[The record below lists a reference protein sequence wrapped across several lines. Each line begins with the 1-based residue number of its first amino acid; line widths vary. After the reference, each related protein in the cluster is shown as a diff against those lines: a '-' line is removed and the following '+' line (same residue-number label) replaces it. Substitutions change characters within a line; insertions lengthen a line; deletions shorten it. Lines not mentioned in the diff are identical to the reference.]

1 LRSAD
6 AAIVNFFLGYFD
18 HFKNLQKQ
26 EPEIFPMFE
35 LRSIS
40 ARLILTISLTV
51 AAACAILGT
60 FSIWQ
65 QRALTQLALEQQL
78 KLQYD
83 SVVAAIDYEGRTALA
98 VSSVVATLPAVA
110 DAVTKGDRDALGS
123 LLGGAMTTL
132 KAQGIPLVNVWTPP
146 ATNFYR
152 VHEPK
157 IFGDDT
163 SKRRITVVE
172 ANGSG
177 KQIAGVEQ
185 SRLSL
190 GIFGMTPIMRDGKVL
205 ATADVGAAFGKEFV
219 DRAKQRFGIDLA
231 VHWLDGGDFKKLSST
246 FGEEVVATQDE
257 LRSVFNGT
265 PLHRDATF
273 AGHPA
278 ALYVGQIRN
287 FAGQPV
293 AVLEI
298 IKDTTAY
305 EAAAASSRQSLI
317 LATLAILAGAALLA
331 FLLGRGLSRPLGAIT
346 AVMNRLSS
354 GDMEVTIPGGERKD
368 ELGTMAQA
376 VDVFRCNMQEARA
389 LREAQEGTKQQ
400 GEIERKALQRQM
412 ADRFEADVKS
422 VVTAVA
428 KATEDMQRV
437 ASEITASVNG
447 TSQRATAAAAASQ
460 QASASVGTVASATEE
475 LASSVAEIG
484 RQVTH
489 SSSVAE
495 EAVAKAGKT
504 TEMVASLAATA
515 DKIGDVLRL
524 IDAIASQTNLLAL
537 NATIEA
543 ARAGEAGRG
552 FAVVAA
558 EVKGLAGQ
566 TAKATDEIAG
576 QVAAIQ
582 SATSDC
588 VSAIGSISQT
598 IRDINGIATAIAVAV
613 EQQDS
618 ATREISRSVQQA
630 AVGTSD
636 VSKNIAGA
644 SHAAEQSR
652 SLADGMMVASSEL
665 KRNAT
670 ALFDSVDSFLAGLR
684 DAA

>member
-1 LRSAD
+1 
-6 AAIVNFFLGYFD
+6 
-18 HFKNLQKQ
+18 
-26 EPEIFPMFE
+26 MFE

-376 VDVFRCNMQEARA
+376 VDVFRRNMQEARA

-495 EAVAKAGKT
+495 EAVAKASKT